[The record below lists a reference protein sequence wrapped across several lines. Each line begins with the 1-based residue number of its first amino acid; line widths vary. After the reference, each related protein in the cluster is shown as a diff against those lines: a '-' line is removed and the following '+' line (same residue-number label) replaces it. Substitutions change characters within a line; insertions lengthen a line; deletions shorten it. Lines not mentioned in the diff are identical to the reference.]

1 MTGRALFF
9 QRLFEYWRYQWRVFR
24 TVIDWTVALYIV
36 LPAAG
41 FLVYQY
47 SEWLKGKGLL
57 FEGAGILGWSWLY
70 VFSALLLCT
79 GSIHTFLLEADQ
91 VFLMHAKYLMVKLKR
106 YALLYSVF
114 ISWSKWLLLAVL
126 LYPLWRQYG
135 GSSLAAYA
143 GIFICLFGFHTAVM
157 AVNDK
162 RRKKRQTLVNQMAG
176 WLSAAVLIALSLV
189 LIDFAPEWYWLW
201 ALGCITSVCSV
212 IPCLKETES
221 LSAFDEE
228 VLEEKKRKLSF
239 AASVMMLSQDVH
251 LPNVKD
257 KRRSKPLFYPHSKRI
272 FTKQSAFT
280 AWKELFFKVLI
291 RNSEYVRQLYLFMAA
306 FTALI
311 VVLPIWLKLIV
322 LAVFTGVNRYV
333 LSLLFERITDNPML
347 SGIDKESDD
356 YLRAGKS
363 ACNTIQFVCVGWC
376 LIAAVLSAVYM

>member
-9 QRLFEYWRYQWRVFR
+9 HRLFEYWRYQWRVFR

-57 FEGAGILGWSWLY
+57 FEGAEILGWGWFY

-91 VFLMHAKYLMVKLKR
+91 VFLMQTKYLMVQLKR

-114 ISWSKWLLLAVL
+114 ISCMKWLLLAVL
-126 LYPLWRQYG
+126 LYPLWRQYSD
-135 GSSLAAYA
+135 SSLAAYA
-143 GIFICLFGFHTAVM
+143 GIFIFLFSLHTAVM

-162 RRKKRQTLVNQMAG
+162 RKRKRQTLVNQMTGWMPAAG
-176 WLSAAVLIALSLV
+176 LIALSLV
-189 LIDFAPEWYWLW
+189 FIGFAEWYWLW
-201 ALGCITSVCSV
+201 PLGCISFVCSV
-212 IPCLKETES
+212 ISCLKETES
-221 LSAFDEE
+221 LSAFAEE
-228 VLEEKKRKLSF
+228 VLKEKKRKLSF
-239 AASVMMLSQDVH
+239 AAAVMMLSQDVH

-257 KRRSKPLFYPHSKRI
+257 KRRSKPLFYPHSKPLFKKR
-272 FTKQSAFT
+272 SAFT

-311 VVLPIWLKLIV
+311 VVLPIWMKLIV
-322 LAVFTGVNRYV
+322 FVLFTGVNRYV
-333 LSLLFERITDNPML
+333 LSLLFDRIMDKAIL

-356 YLRAGKS
+356 YFRARKS
-363 ACNTIQFVCVGWC
+363 ALNTVQFVCAGWC

>member
-9 QRLFEYWRYQWRVFR
+9 QRLYEYWRYQWRVSR

-57 FEGAGILGWSWLY
+57 FEGAGILGWNWLY

-79 GSIHTFLLEADQ
+79 GFIHTFLLEADQ
-91 VFLMHAKYLMVKLKR
+91 VFFMHTKHLLVQLKR

-114 ISWSKWLLLAVL
+114 ISCIKWSLLAVL

-135 GSSLAAYA
+135 ESSPSAYA
-143 GIFICLFGFHTAVM
+143 GIFICLFGFHIAVI

-162 RRKKRQTLVNQMAG
+162 WKRKRQTLVNQMAG
-176 WLSAAVLIALSLV
+176 WLSGAALIVVSLV
-189 LIDFAPEWYWLW
+189 FIGFAQWYWLW
-201 ALGCITSVCSV
+201 LLGCISFVCSV
-212 IPCLKETES
+212 VSCLKETAS

-257 KRRSKPLFYPHSKRI
+257 KRRSKPLLYPQSKRI
-272 FTKQSAFT
+272 FKKRSALT

-322 LAVFTGVNRYV
+322 LMLFTGVNRYV
-333 LSLLFERITDNPML
+333 LSLLFDRIMDKPIV

-356 YLRAGKS
+356 YFRAKKG
-363 ACNTIQFVCVGWC
+363 ALNTIQFICVGWC
-376 LIAAVLSAVYM
+376 LLAAVLSAVYM